1 MPSAIA
7 AKILEIAEN
16 AKQASLTMNN
26 VDTHVL
32 ESNQHMQEM
41 IHAMEEINN
50 SSKEIEKIIKTI
62 ESIASQTNILA
73 LNAAVEAARAGENG
87 KGFAVVAEEVRSLA
101 GMSSEASQSTAE
113 LIEHSIRAV
122 EQGTRIAR
130 EISRTVS

>member
-1 MPSAIA
+1 
-7 AKILEIAEN
+7 
-16 AKQASLTMNN
+16 
-26 VDTHVL
+26 
-32 ESNQHMQEM
+32 MQEM

-122 EQGTRIAR
+122 EQGTRIAAQTAEQLSSVVSGTNEVMESISQIADAYR
-130 EISRTVS
+130 RIPFPKSRTA